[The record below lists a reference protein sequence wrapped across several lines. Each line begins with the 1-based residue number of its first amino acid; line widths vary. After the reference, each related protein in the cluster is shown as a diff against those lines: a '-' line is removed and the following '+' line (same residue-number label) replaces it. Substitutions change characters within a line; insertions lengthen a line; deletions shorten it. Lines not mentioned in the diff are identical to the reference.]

1 MAVRPLVNPGLAG
14 CCTILSIF
22 GILSLGVIG
31 YGFAHN
37 WEAFMG
43 SINDPVDGQAVASTC
58 YVAALVF
65 VGFVG
70 FCGCQLGHARY
81 ARGIALD

>member
-43 SINDPVDGQAVASTC
+43 SINDPVDGLCLDARLTSSTAAS
-58 YVAALVF
+58 L
-65 VGFVG
+65 
-70 FCGCQLGHARY
+70 L
-81 ARGIALD
+81 LDSCVKSPILRR